1 MQAACTGRQFQRIQ
15 FDNSVWGMDTVI
27 INSDKMY
34 CPADSMSCSLFR
46 RNILKRKKITI
57 CSILLVNVL
66 LLAACAK
73 ESLQNVTVEKDGT
86 LQGELTEGLSV
97 DITEVPSYQQ
107 QVKKMRM
114 EPGEMD
120 PVLIKEK
127 VFSEDTG
134 SYAVDEV
141 EKGVMRLTTDE
152 GLIVVNTGG
161 STKNWDVYNDFI
173 HLRTAE
179 DISLSVPTDEEL
191 TFQSKK
197 DTEEK
202 MRELVKDLGISFE
215 VGQIRIESYTGAY
228 YAELVNAIGE
238 SQAYSDFV
246 KPETLERDWTAA
258 DEMYYVEVS
267 FLEDGIPVEEEDLS
281 LQDETL
287 AEGLKMQ
294 VYLTKDGIQSF
305 TINPLAFADKSDE
318 EQIDIIGIPEGIEAV
333 RNKYQNIVSE
343 DNVEIVDSQL
353 KYMILPD
360 GISGDKYLIP
370 VVKFDTKSTVR
381 MQIAGSDRTEDMVI
395 EDVILVNG
403 ETGRIIE

>member
-1 MQAACTGRQFQRIQ
+1 M
-15 FDNSVWGMDTVI
+15 
-27 INSDKMY
+27 
-34 CPADSMSCSLFR
+34 
-46 RNILKRKKITI
+46 KRKKITI

-73 ESLQNVTVEKDGT
+73 EFQQDVTVEKDGT

-97 DITEVPSYQQ
+97 DIAEVPSYQQ
-107 QVKKMRM
+107 QVKKIRM
-114 EPGEMD
+114 ESGEMD

-127 VFSEDTG
+127 VFPEDTG

-318 EQIDIIGIPEGIEAV
+318 EQIDIIGIPEGVEAV

-343 DNVEIVDSQL
+343 DKVEIVDSQL